1 VALQL
6 PEEVVA
12 EAGVRVREEPLA
24 QVDYR
29 QAQDYQ
35 KWQRSRTG

>member
-1 VALQL
+1 VALE
-6 PEEVVA
+6 PPVEVA
-12 EAGVRVREEPLA
+12 AAGALVRAEPLA
-24 QVDYR
+24 QVDYQ